1 MRTVNPDQL
10 RSLLAVV
17 ESKSFSE
24 AARRLHLSQP
34 AVSTQIRE
42 LERRFGVALVER
54 LGKQV
59 HATPPG
65 RDLVEAARRVLQACE
80 DAETVMRR
88 YRDGWMG
95 RVRIG
100 TTNSAL
106 AHLLPPVLRKL
117 SSDYPGIELHVTNL
131 PTPESADGIRQS
143 RIDLAIITLPVDK
156 SQLEITPLLTERM
169 VAVMPSTWEDIP
181 DVVTPAYAIRQP
193 LLMEHTRA
201 ALPGLIMEWLKSEGA
216 TPRIP
221 MHLGTIEA
229 LKSAT
234 AASLGMAIIPEM
246 TLDGRE
252 TDIVVRQLDPPLE
265 RTLALIEHLSKAP
278 SPALD
283 IVRKAL
289 LGLRVA
295 RNESDRTLSSPSVRR
310 RNAR

>member
-1 MRTVNPDQL
+1 MRIVNPDQL
-10 RSLLAVV
+10 RSLLVVV
-17 ESKSFSE
+17 ESKSFSA

-65 RDLVEAARRVLQACE
+65 RELVEAARHVLQACE

-106 AHLLPPVLRKL
+106 THLLPPVLRKL

-131 PTPESADGIRQS
+131 PTPESAEGIRQS
-143 RIDLAIITLPVDK
+143 RIDLAIVTLPVDK
-156 SQLEITPLLTERM
+156 SQLDITPLLTERM
-169 VAVMPSTWEDIP
+169 VAVMPAGWDDIP
-181 DVVTPAYAIRQP
+181 DLVTPAYAVRQP
-193 LLMEHTRA
+193 VLMEHTRA
-201 ALPGLIMEWLKSEGA
+201 ALPGLILEWLKAEGA
-216 TPRIP
+216 PRIP

-229 LKSAT
+229 LKSA
-234 AASLGMAIIPEM
+234 AAANLGMAIIPEM

-252 TDIVVRQLDPPLE
+252 TDIVVRQLSPPLE
-265 RTLALIEHLSKAP
+265 RTLALIEHHSKGP

-283 IVRKAL
+283 IVRKAM
-289 LGLRVA
+289 LGLRTA
-295 RNESDRTLSSPSVRR
+295 HRTDERPRSAQAAKRR
-310 RNAR
+310 K